1 MRDDI
6 MSTELLPNLKHMLA
20 GNDTGLKVST
30 LWVINNLTYRCAGM
44 SLGCTRG
51 CSAQLGTSLVL
62 PHQFKGCSCNIMLMC
77 LPAPTQTFLLSW
89 QSTQLPRASQ
99 L

>member
-30 LWVINNLTYRCAGM
+30 LWVINNLTYRCAGYVSGFHKRM
-44 SLGCTRG
+44 QCPIWVPALACPTVPKGRSLYNLCR
-51 CSAQLGTSLVL
+51 
-62 PHQFKGCSCNIMLMC
+62 MC
-77 LPAPTQTFLLSW
+77 LALPNPNFPAVMASYTTTQV
-89 QSTQLPRASQ
+89 
-99 L
+99 